1 MKILLVEDDC
11 LTLTLL
17 SHWLTEAGFSFD
29 CACNGLEAVTLA
41 YQNNHYQ
48 LGILDIEMPKLNG
61 IAAADLIRSHQPHI
75 SFIFTSS
82 NVEHKSYCLHRPQD
96 TFIEKP
102 CTQSKLMEL
111 IADTVEKMPEHTAGR
126 EE

>member
-17 SHWLTEAGFSFD
+17 SHWLSEAGFTFD
-29 CACNGLEAVTLA
+29 CARDGLEAVTLA
-41 YQNNHYQ
+41 YQSNHYQ
-48 LGILDIEMPKLNG
+48 LGIIDIEMPELNG

-75 SFIFTSS
+75 VFIFTSS
-82 NVEHKSYCLHRPQD
+82 GVTHRNYCLHRPQD

-111 IADTVEKMPEHTAGR
+111 ITAATSKMSGGPLGR
-126 EE
+126 